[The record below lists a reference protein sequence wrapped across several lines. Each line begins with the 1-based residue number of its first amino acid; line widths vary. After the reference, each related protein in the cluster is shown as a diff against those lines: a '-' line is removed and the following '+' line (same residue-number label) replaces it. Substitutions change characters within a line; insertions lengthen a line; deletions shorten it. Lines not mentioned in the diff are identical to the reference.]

1 MKVFLTGATGYIGS
15 AILTA
20 LVDAGHEVTALVRD
34 SAKGTRV
41 SAAGARAVVG
51 DLGMPESFVTE
62 AARHDAYV
70 LAGFEGGARGPDV
83 DRLSIGAL
91 IKVAKTGSDQA
102 ALIYT
107 SGVWVLGST
116 TKPSAEDAPLNP
128 APSVLWR
135 PAHERLVLEAADARF
150 RTAVVRPGI
159 VYGGARGLVADMIK
173 DADNGLI
180 RVVGDGRNHWPL
192 IYNRDLGQ
200 LYRALVERPDAAGLF
215 HANDEGDETVMELVE
230 AMSEQTAHT
239 PSVRHLPVDEAI
251 KKMGGYAAAMVMDQV
266 VRSPRAKALGW
277 QPSLRSVAGNV
288 SRLFE
293 EWRAEREE

>member
-15 AILTA
+15 AILAA
-20 LVDAGHEVTALVRD
+20 LVDAGHDVTALVRD

-41 SAAGARAVVG
+41 SAAGAKAVVG
-51 DLGMPESFVTE
+51 NLGTPDSFAS
-62 AARHDAYV
+62 AAAGHDAYV
-70 LAGFEGGARGPDV
+70 LAGFEGGALGPEV

-91 IKVAKTGSDQA
+91 LDVAQSGSA
-102 ALIYT
+102 PTAVVYT

-116 TKPSAEDAPLNP
+116 QKPAAEDAALNP

-135 PAHERLVLEAADARF
+135 PAHERLVLEAAQTRV

-159 VYGGARGLVADMIK
+159 VYGGARGLVGDMFK

-200 LYRALVERPDAAGLF
+200 LYRLIVESPEAAGVF
-215 HANDEGDETVMELVE
+215 HANDEGDETVLELVE
-230 AMSEQTAHT
+230 AMSQQTAHE
-239 PSVRHLPVDEAI
+239 PSVRHLPVEEAT
-251 KKMGGYAAAMVMDQV
+251 KKMGAYAAALAMDQI
-266 VRSPRAKALGW
+266 VRSPKAKALGW

-293 EWRAEREE
+293 EWRAGRDE